1 MSCDCRQPIEP
12 TLPARG
18 TLFLRTEIDHLRVKI
33 EGALPNLTFERSWM
47 RVAGSAEELRMY
59 IAQLAAAITSVE
71 SERLQA
77 LVVPN
82 DETLTLDLAFES
94 TPFAVLQRRIEFDWL
109 GAAIERRAF
118 TTHFQPI
125 FEAAEPTRIFA
136 REALLRLADSNLSI
150 GRIFSVAQEI
160 RLAPALDRVARESAI
175 ETFAS
180 AKFSGKLFMNFIP
193 SSIYDPVTCLATTF
207 AALERNGIPFDRV
220 VMEVVES
227 ERVDDVPHLLRV
239 LDFYRERGVAIALDD
254 LGSGFSSLNM
264 LGMLRPDYVK
274 LDIALI
280 AGIHLDPFKA
290 TLARRLIELAKELQ
304 LAVIAE
310 GIERPEELAWAAAQ
324 GVDYV
329 QGFLLARPAAA

>member
-1 MSCDCRQPIEP
+1 MSCDCRQPIAP
-12 TLPARG
+12 TLPPRG

-33 EGALPNLTFERSWM
+33 ERALPDATVERSWL
-47 RVAGSAEELRMY
+47 RIGGDADALRAYVAE
-59 IAQLAAAITSVE
+59 LAAAITSVE
-71 SERLQA
+71 SERLHA
-77 LVVPN
+77 LVVAD
-82 DETLTLDLAFES
+82 DEPLTVDRAFES

-109 GAAIERRAF
+109 GTAIASRAF

-125 FEAAEPTRIFA
+125 FEASEPTRIFA
-136 REALLRLADSNLSI
+136 REALLRLANSTAPI
-150 GRIFSVAQEI
+150 GRLFSVAQEI

-175 ETFAS
+175 DSFA
-180 AKFSGKLFMNFIP
+180 AAGFSGKLFLNFIP

-207 AALERNGIPFDRV
+207 AALERNGIPFNRV

-227 ERVDDVPHLLRV
+227 ERVDDVQHLLRV
-239 LDFYRERGVAIALDD
+239 LDFYRERGLAIALDD

-264 LGMLRPDYVK
+264 LGLLRPDYVK

-290 TLARRLIELAKELQ
+290 TLAQRLIELAKELK

-310 GIERPEELAWAAAQ
+310 GIERPEELAWVTAQ

-329 QGFLLARPAAA
+329 QGFYLARPAAA